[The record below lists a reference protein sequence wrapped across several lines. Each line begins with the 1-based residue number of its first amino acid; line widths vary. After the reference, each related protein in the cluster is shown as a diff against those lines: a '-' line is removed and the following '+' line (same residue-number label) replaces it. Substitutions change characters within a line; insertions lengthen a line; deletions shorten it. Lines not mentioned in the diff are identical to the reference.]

1 MQTYT
6 SLHVDL
12 SSDLAHARGISGV
25 RTCPGKKHNHF
36 LPRQPLQNVTATWQ
50 EQAYRKDATT
60 SSPINMNMNTPVI
73 TTLRRID
80 RFIGGF
86 PAARISLLESQHE
99 FMFNM
104 LARIIVH
111 TVNLSDHDVIFVDG
125 GNSLDP
131 YLLTAACRLFRVDA
145 DYVLR
150 RVQVARAFT
159 VFQLD
164 TLITQHLERLLRLF
178 RPRLVLISCM
188 SELYLD
194 RDVDWHEARVLFES
208 DFKTLQALTEK
219 YDVATIITNFGYE
232 KSIHRYELKRKLR
245 NWLLPEHRL
254 SIKIPS
260 QNRLRLVKGTGE
272 FLDYLPL
279 PPHQWS
285 LDDFCPGGDICG

>member
-1 MQTYT
+1 MQMQAYT
-6 SLHVDL
+6 SLHVDMSTDL
-12 SSDLAHARGISGV
+12 IHDVSDVG
-25 RTCPGKKHNHF
+25 PGHTF
-36 LPRQPLQNVTATWQ
+36 TQDYVLPRRPLQKVTATWQ
-50 EQAYRKDATT
+50 EPTDRESTAIITT
-60 SSPINMNMNTPVI
+60 KMNTPVL

-80 RFIGGF
+80 RFTGGF
-86 PAARISLLESQHE
+86 PPSTISLMESQHE
-99 FMFNM
+99 FMFNI
-104 LARIIVH
+104 LARIIVN
-111 TVNLSDHDVIFVDG
+111 TVNMSNRDVIFVDG

-164 TLITQHLERLLRLF
+164 TLITQNLERILR
-178 RPRLVLISCM
+178 RSKPRLVLISCM

-208 DFKTLQALTEK
+208 DFKKLQELTEK
-219 YDVATIITNFGYE
+219 YKVSTIITNFGYE
-232 KSIHRYELKRKLR
+232 KSVHRYELKRKLR
-245 NWLLPEHRL
+245 KWLLPEHRL

-260 QNRLRLVKGTGE
+260 HNRLRLVKGTGE

-279 PPHQWS
+279 PPYQWS
-285 LDDFCPGGDICG
+285 LDDFYPGGDICG